1 MDDFSFENKFCQHF
15 KYLRENAEVFVSF
28 NIARCQFIL
37 NEKINISLYY
47 NDKIDVE
54 NEKSRLD
61 KFAVKCKLNE
71 RGWQITC
78 EITTYVSDFHYGSV
92 LFNWEFSYITTFEY
106 RRPIDETFTCCDFA
120 DYENRWQNWWRQR
133 QYSKLSLVFWL

>member
-78 EITTYVSDFHYGSV
+78 EITTYVSDFHYGSA
-92 LFNWEFSYITTFEY
+92 FFSTENFLTLLLSS
-106 RRPIDETFTCCDFA
+106 IDDRLTRLLHVATLPTMRID
-120 DYENRWQNWWRQR
+120 DKIDDDNDNIQN
-133 QYSKLSLVFWL
+133 SP